1 MTKAKAGALAKKEE
15 TSLAQYQGLMD
26 ETPVDKK
33 DFLIPKLLLMQ
44 GVSKL
49 VQEEKARA
57 GEIRGSIDQNKIA
70 EKEGSVEIIPFSVYK
85 TWVTLT
91 KVGSEFVVQE
101 PLTALNYNKPREE
114 MRDGVEVINFETLNY
129 YCLLPEEIQ
138 NGMFLPYVVSFRST
152 SYQAGKTLE
161 THRARLQEFGKPLPF
176 KTFNLGSSPKK
187 NDKGSFYVFTISES
201 RDTTEVELDAV
212 KHWHSIV
219 KQGEAKVDDADLTER
234 NVTSSVKSDHAPQDG
249 DEY

>member
-1 MTKAKAGALAKKEE
+1 MVKAVAKKEE

-26 ETPVDKK
+26 DTPVDKR

-91 KVGSEFVVQE
+91 KVGSEFVGQE
-101 PLTALNYNKPREE
+101 PITAANYNKAREE
-114 MRDGVEVINFETLNY
+114 IKDGVEVMNFETLNY
-129 YCLLPEEIQ
+129 YCLLPEEIK

-176 KTFNLGSSPKK
+176 KTFKLGSASKK
-187 NDKGSFYVFTISES
+187 NDKGSFYVYTIAES
-201 RDTTEVELDAV
+201 RDTTETELEAV
-212 KHWHSIV
+212 KHWHAVV
-219 KQGEAKVDDADLTER
+219 KQGAAKVDDSDFKER
-234 NVTSSVKSDHAPQDG
+234 DVTPSAAAGEVKEG